1 MHNTYIR
8 RPSTCGDMVV
18 LLGIESR
25 TSIQLVRLI
34 IQYCEQMDQPALR
47 HQVVDWN
54 APGSEYQ
61 ITTVPCALPSEDKP
75 CEEKLACLHKRDRR
89 AEIKGRKRRRA
100 IGNLV
105 SHYNASMIAIRES
118 HTLSQIQLS
127 RKATTDVLMHQADAK
142 DTIGRFETVFPRIRR
157 TAMVMKEQTE
167 VDKHIQMV
175 RCLEQKRAAVIIQA
189 VHRGRLSRRSTLDW
203 SHATNAEAAPSEE
216 EQLITRG
223 IKFLNWTTI
232 ASESAEA
239 ASAEAA
245 PAHPLSPSQMRAQR
259 FPKQKSMTPAG
270 PEAAP
275 SEQQS
280 LPSSQ
285 RRPRLDTS
293 GLDTAITKA
302 TVSPGWISLSDL
314 SSLGSKVESPIN
326 ENALAAFHRTLSELS
341 DVANPIEDLSAA
353 AFHRTLSG
361 LSAISA

>member
-1 MHNTYIR
+1 M
-8 RPSTCGDMVV
+8 
-18 LLGIESR
+18 GITHS
-25 TSIQLVRLI
+25 L
-34 IQYCEQMDQPALR
+34 QMDQPALR

-61 ITTVPCALPSEDKP
+61 ITTVPCAVPSEDKP
-75 CEEKLACLHKRDRR
+75 CEEKLAFIHKRDRR
-89 AEIKGRKRRRA
+89 TEIKGRKRRRA

-118 HTLSQIQLS
+118 HTLTQIRLS
-127 RKATTDVLMHQADAK
+127 RKATTDVLVHQTDAK
-142 DTIGRFETVFPRIRR
+142 DAIGRFETSFPRIRR

-203 SHATNAEAAPSEE
+203 SRATHAEAARAEE

-223 IKFLNWTTI
+223 MKFLDWTKV

-239 ASAEAA
+239 A
-245 PAHPLSPSQMRAQR
+245 PAQPLSPSQLRAQR
-259 FPKQKSMTPAG
+259 FPKKKSMTPAG

-280 LPSSQ
+280 LSSSQ

-293 GLDTAITKA
+293 GLNTAGTKA
-302 TVSPGWISLSDL
+302 TASPGWITLSDL